1 MVFVRGADGT
11 AKSCGDRARE
21 APRRNAMPDGFIL
34 EIPGQVGLPT
44 PTRRSPEA
52 ATRAWPE
59 GTVIVSADS
68 HMLEADCWIDRFP
81 PHLKDKAP
89 RMLFKDGGWDLSIE
103 GKSTTPALVAAGL
116 CEAMECY
123 PGLTD
128 LDHRLRDLDVEG
140 VEKELIFPQ
149 RLFGLLMFH
158 EIAHRKEVFEAYN
171 AHIGEV
177 CAKSGGRLF
186 PVMVPSYW
194 DPAQA
199 EASVALCKAQGAR
212 CLLIPIKPGKDDA
225 GRTIHYNHPGMDP
238 LWAAIEASG
247 LPMAFHIGEAIPS
260 AEAGAVG
267 ISVLTQ
273 MQGFRHSW
281 GQLVF
286 GGVLD
291 RFPGLK
297 VVFVEGGL
305 AWVAS
310 MLHDADMIYN
320 SFPTGMN
327 PQLKHPPSWYWRNNC
342 YATFMTDPVGL
353 SLLDRIGADRVM
365 WSSDYPHQESTF
377 GYTRGAIEAVFRA
390 TSVENAQQILGKTAL
405 DLFDM
410 H

>member
-1 MVFVRGADGT
+1 MA
-11 AKSCGDRARE
+11 E
-21 APRRNAMPDGFIL
+21 GFIL
-34 EIPGQVGLPT
+34 EIPEQVGLPLAAKRSAQAK
-44 PTRRSPEA
+44 TREWPA
-52 ATRAWPE
+52 GTR
-59 GTVIVSADS
+59 IVSADS

-81 PHLKDKAP
+81 DDMKHKAP
-89 RMLFKDGGWDLSIE
+89 RMIFKDGGWDFSIE
-103 GKSTTPALVAAGL
+103 GKSMTPTNVAAGL

-123 PGLTD
+123 PGLTNVEHRLKD
-128 LDHRLRDLDVEG
+128 LDIEG

-158 EIAHRKEVFEAYN
+158 EIEHRKEVFESYN

-194 DPAQA
+194 DPERAA
-199 EASVALCKAQGAR
+199 ESVALCKAQGAR
-212 CLLIPIKPGKDDA
+212 CLLIPIKPGKYAD
-225 GRTIHYNHPGMDP
+225 GSIIHYNDPRMDP
-238 LWAAIEASG
+238 LWEAIQASG
-247 LPMAFHIGEAIPS
+247 LVMAFHIGEAIPT
-260 AEAGAVG
+260 AEAGAAG
-267 ISVLTQ
+267 TMVLTQ

-286 GGVLD
+286 GGVFD
-291 RFPGLK
+291 RFPKLR

-320 SFPTGMN
+320 HFPTSMN
-327 PQLKHPPSWYWRNNC
+327 PKLEHPPSWYWRNNC

-377 GYTRGAIEAVFRA
+377 GYTRSAIEAVFKA
-390 TSVENAQQILGKTAL
+390 TSVENAQLILGKTAL
-405 DLFDM
+405 DVFDM